1 MTADSK
7 RQVRGEARAL
17 QKTHRHLALV
27 QKRHILAV
35 FMMKRRVPVRTE
47 LRMNRHGGKREGA
60 GRPRSSKAMPH
71 VARERFPPKTP
82 LHVTLR
88 MARHVWNLRSQRGF
102 GCVEHALA
110 HEAARGQLRIVHFS
124 VQGNHIHLIV
134 EADDTS
140 LLSRR
145 MQGFGIRL
153 ARALNVMMKRR
164 GKVIA
169 ERYHVR
175 EISGPRQMHR
185 ALRYVLLNHAHHGL
199 SGSGVAVDRYSSAP
213 SFPNVA
219 YAQTHVRLRKRAR
232 LGASEVEAPIPVT
245 ARATYW
251 VLAAGWRK
259 IGTISLTN

>member
-1 MTADSK
+1 
-7 RQVRGEARAL
+7 
-17 QKTHRHLALV
+17 
-27 QKRHILAV
+27 
-35 FMMKRRVPVRTE
+35 
-47 LRMNRHGGKREGA
+47 
-60 GRPRSSKAMPH
+60 MPH

-88 MARHVWNLRSQRGF
+88 MERHVWNLRSQRGL

-134 EADDTS
+134 EADDAS
-140 LLSRR
+140 SLSRR

-153 ARALNVMMKRR
+153 ARALNAMMKRR

-175 EISGPRQMHR
+175 KISGPRQMHR

-199 SGSGVAVDRYSSAP
+199 SGSAACVDRYSSAP
-213 SFPNVA
+213 SFPKVA
-219 YAQTHVRLRKRAR
+219 YAQTDVQLRRR
-232 LGASEVEAPIPVT
+232 RRIASETEGPIAVT
-245 ARATYW
+245 ACAKFW
-251 VLAAGWRK
+251 VLAVGWRK
-259 IGTISLTN
+259 FGPISFEN